1 MLLGSKSFAHYWR
14 STLLFHY
21 MEIIYV
27 VYTNFQKSFDTLY
40 VIYGIRYDIFCGDVA
55 TAHENG
61 YVISRI
67 II

>member
-1 MLLGSKSFAHYWR
+1 
-14 STLLFHY
+14 